1 MKTQSDHHLS
11 GVALSPLII
20 NLAPTG
26 IVPTRKMSPRVPLQ
40 PEEIVQDVVAAAESG
55 ITIVHL
61 HARDENDLP
70 THRKDVY
77 ASIIAGIREHCPEL
91 VICVSCSGRGA
102 KTTEERAEVLDLS
115 GDLRPD
121 MASLTL
127 SSMNFPRQASVNS
140 PEVVRELAQRMHDRG
155 IVPELEVFDLGMVNV
170 INYLQEHELIQPPMY
185 ANLLFGNVATAQ
197 ANLLEI
203 GAVVSRLPDGVIW
216 GVAGLGAA
224 QLPMA
229 ALGAGWASAVRIGLE
244 DNLWLDAAR
253 TRLATNLDLVHRTHC
268 LAEALGRPIM
278 SPVQFRNLLGLE
290 RRPDLAPAAVA

>member
-1 MKTQSDHHLS
+1 MSTQTDRQSS

-26 IVPTRKMSPRVPLQ
+26 MVPTRKMSPRVPLQ
-40 PEEIVQDVVAAAESG
+40 PTEIVEDVLAATEIG
-55 ITIVHL
+55 VTIAHL
-61 HARDENDLP
+61 HARDENDQP
-70 THRKDVY
+70 THRKEVY
-77 ASIIAGIREHCPEL
+77 ARIIAGIRERCPDL
-91 VICVSCSGRGA
+91 VICVSCSGRNA
-102 KTTEERAEVLDLS
+102 KTVEERAEVLDLT

-127 SSMNFPRQASVNS
+127 SSLNFPRQASVNS

-170 INYLQEHELIQPPMY
+170 ISYLRERGLVQPPMY

-197 ANLLEI
+197 ADLLEI
-203 GAVVSRLPDGVIW
+203 GAMVSRLPEGVTW

-229 ALGAGWASAVRIGLE
+229 ALGAAWAPAVRIGLE
-244 DNLWLDAAR
+244 DNLWLDAER
-253 TRLATNLDLVHRTHC
+253 TRLASNLDLLHRIHS
-268 LAEALGRPIM
+268 LAAALERPIM
-278 SPVQFRNLLGLE
+278 SSSQFRGLLGLE
-290 RRPDLAPAAVA
+290 RRTVLTSAVVC